1 MPEDPGKPQP
11 SWVYLHFPF
20 CSSLCTYCDF
30 AVVIGRG
37 HKRRSYEKALL
48 SEIRF
53 RPPAGPLA
61 GVYFGGGTPSL
72 FSLEGLREVL
82 RILDE
87 LCGFSPDAE
96 ISLEANPETL
106 DPEKISALRSL
117 GVNRLSFGVQAFD
130 PQALRV
136 LGRHGRQ
143 GEHFE
148 KCWAAARAAGFLQLN
163 IDLMFGFP
171 GQTFSDWR
179 ETLERAVAF
188 QPDHLSCYAL
198 QVEEGT
204 FLARKITSGGW
215 KLPAEEETAQMYEFA
230 QVFLEEHGLR
240 QVEVSNFAR
249 DGIGCRYHQAVW
261 QGEDYEGFGLSAVAT
276 VGLRRRRNTCDLE
289 TYLERVHRGADP
301 LEEVEKLS
309 PLLRRFEKI
318 FLGLRTARGVERREW
333 EDYLRDAGLEAGE
346 AFHFFQEKGWLKQGG
361 GRLFLRGAG
370 FLLLNSLAGAWFP
383 LEEAL
388 RREERSVSVDKYGA
402 SSHD

>member
-1 MPEDPGKPQP
+1 MPEGPGKPGP

-30 AVVIGRG
+30 AVVAGEMRR
-37 HKRRSYEKALL
+37 RRSYEHALL
-48 SEIRF
+48 SEIRL

-72 FSLEGLREVL
+72 FSLEGLKEVL
-82 RILDE
+82 RTLDG

-106 DPEKISALRSL
+106 DSEKISALHSL

-130 PQALRV
+130 PRALRV
-136 LGRHGRQ
+136 LGRHYRQ
-143 GEHFE
+143 IEHFE
-148 KCWAAARAAGFLQLN
+148 KCWAAARATGFLQLN

-171 GQTFSDWR
+171 GQTLSSWR

-188 QPDHLSCYAL
+188 QPDHLSCYAV

-204 FLARKITSGGW
+204 LLSRKITSGQW
-215 KLPAEEETAQMYEFA
+215 KLPAEEETARMYEFA

-249 DGIGCRYHQAVW
+249 DGVGCRYHQAVW

-289 TYLERVHRGADP
+289 TYLERVHRGEDP
-301 LEEVEKLS
+301 AEEVERLS
-309 PLLRRFEKI
+309 SLLRRFEKL

-333 EDYLRDAGLEAGE
+333 EGYLHDAGLEAGA
-346 AFHFFQEKGWLKQGG
+346 AFRFFQEKGWLKEEG
-361 GRLFLRGAG
+361 GRLFLRGEG
-370 FLLLNSLAGAWFP
+370 FLLLNSLAATWFP
-383 LEEAL
+383 PEEAL
-388 RREERSVSVDKYGA
+388 RREEHGASVDKRGA